1 MKMPMQK
8 AKEMANKSM
17 LERVCVVTKYRA
29 PQTQLLRFVVDADGV
44 VFPDINNRA
53 GGRGAWLKA
62 DAAVLKD
69 SGDALKKTLK
79 ARGVVEDL
87 PVLVERLLVGRVQEI
102 LALGRRAGAVIGGA
116 GKIRTTAEN
125 VVLLLV
131 AHDASPREAK
141 TLANAC
147 GLSGID
153 ILRGEELGKVFGR
166 ESMAFVACL
175 GGHAGLIARLHD
187 ELARLHGVCQG
198 VRHGVRHG
206 VCQGVR

>member
-1 MKMPMQK
+1 
-8 AKEMANKSM
+8 MANKSM

-29 PQTQLLRFVVDADGV
+29 PQAQLLRFVVDADGV

-87 PVLVERLLVGRVQEI
+87 PCLVERLLVGRVQEI

-147 GLSGID
+147 GLAGMPFGTAN

-166 ESMAFVACL
+166 ESLAFVACL

-198 VRHGVRHG
+198 VR
-206 VCQGVR
+206 QGVRQT

>member
-1 MKMPMQK
+1 
-8 AKEMANKSM
+8 MANKSM

-29 PQTQLLRFVVDADGV
+29 PQAQLLRFVVDADGM

-62 DAAVLKD
+62 DGAVLKD

-79 ARGVVEDL
+79 ARGVVDDL

-116 GKIRTTAEN
+116 GKIRTGAEN

-141 TLANAC
+141 TLVNAC
-147 GLSGID
+147 GLSGMPFGTAN

-175 GGHAGLIARLHD
+175 GGHDGLIARLHD
-187 ELARLHGVCQG
+187 ELTRLHGVRQGVRQG
-198 VRHGVRHG
+198 VRHGVR
-206 VCQGVR
+206 RM

>member
-1 MKMPMQK
+1 MRSKKPSK
-8 AKEMANKSM
+8 
-17 LERVCVVTKYRA
+17 RGG
-29 PQTQLLRFVVDADGV
+29 VVD
-44 VFPDINNRA
+44 
-53 GGRGAWLKA
+53 
-62 DAAVLKD
+62 
-69 SGDALKKTLK
+69 
-79 ARGVVEDL
+79 DL

-116 GKIRTTAEN
+116 GKIRTGAEN

-166 ESMAFVACL
+166 ESMAFCCLFGGACWL
-175 GGHAGLIARLHD
+175 NRAPA
-187 ELARLHGVCQG
+187 
-198 VRHGVRHG
+198 
-206 VCQGVR
+206 

>member
-1 MKMPMQK
+1 
-8 AKEMANKSM
+8 MANKSM

-29 PQTQLLRFVVDADGV
+29 PQAQLLRFVVDADGM

-62 DAAVLKD
+62 DGAVLKD

-87 PVLVERLLVGRVQEI
+87 PCLVERLLVGRVQEI

-131 AHDASPREAK
+131 AHDASLREAK

-147 GLSGID
+147 GLSGMPFGTAN

-175 GGHAGLIARLHD
+175 GGHDGLIARLHD
-187 ELARLHGVCQG
+187 ELARLHGVRQG
-198 VRHGVRHG
+198 VRRM
-206 VCQGVR
+206 

>member
-1 MKMPMQK
+1 MRKV
-8 AKEMANKSM
+8 KEMANHNATPRRA
-17 LERVCVVTKYRA
+17 LERERVCVVTKYRA
-29 PQTQLLRFVVDADGV
+29 PQAQLLRFVVDADGV

-79 ARGVVEDL
+79 ARGVVDDL
-87 PVLVERLLVGRVQEI
+87 PCLVERLLVGRVQEI
-102 LALGRRAGAVIGGA
+102 LALGRRAGAVIGGG

-131 AHDASPREAK
+131 AHDASVREAK

-147 GLSGID
+147 GLAGTD

-187 ELARLHGVCQG
+187 ELTRLHG
-198 VRHGVRHG
+198 VRHGVRHI
-206 VCQGVR
+206 